1 MGPSRLGGSILFL
14 LVLGALGIL
23 LHMSKEM
30 GLIEGLFEVA
40 SNREAITH
48 SVCRRYHLVL
58 LVKMG
63 GDHCFEEH
71 P

>member
-1 MGPSRLGGSILFL
+1 M
-14 LVLGALGIL
+14 VLGALGIL
-23 LHMSKEM
+23 LHMAKEM
-30 GLIEGLFEVA
+30 GLIEGFEVA
-40 SNREAITH
+40 SYREAITH